1 MLSAFGSLVMKE
13 RDKSFT
19 SKVSVATFEENGC
32 LWECENT
39 EFFMGVQT
47 GFCQGSHK

>member
-1 MLSAFGSLVMKE
+1 MKE

-39 EFFMGVQT
+39 EFLWEFKQ
-47 GFCQGSHK
+47 GFVKAVISRAVHL